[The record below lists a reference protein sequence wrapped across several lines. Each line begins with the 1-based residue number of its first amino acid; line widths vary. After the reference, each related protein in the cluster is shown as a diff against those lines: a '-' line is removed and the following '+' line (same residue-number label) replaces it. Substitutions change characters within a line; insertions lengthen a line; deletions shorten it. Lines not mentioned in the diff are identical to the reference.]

1 MKHVG
6 LKNRGNTCFMNT
18 FLQMLMSIQE
28 FNNYFISK
36 NYIED
41 LCRQIKYTMNKQ
53 KKQIGVHMLL
63 TRAFGNT
70 LYEINQLKENENVYD
85 PKMFHEN
92 FQKMHS
98 RFQGFKQHDC
108 LEALTIVLDGF
119 HESLKYNMQISITGT
134 PVSENDKLMLA
145 AMKAQNEYSKNNY
158 SIICEL
164 FNAQM
169 LQSIICQEE
178 GRENELLSQKF
189 DPYTQTLLEIHNEN
203 KTLYDCLENFFAKES
218 LDNDNLYYD
227 EKSQKKVKSDIVR
240 KYVELPPYLFISLKR
255 FKQNMM
261 GISYEKNVQPIAIP
275 FEEDLLDLSDYTEG
289 YDKKRA
295 YYQLH
300 AVGLHSGN
308 VNFGHYYAYCKNSVD
323 NKFYE
328 YNDESVKEINLEE
341 KMKELYVNGYIFL
354 YKKCDNGI

>member
-28 FNNYFISK
+28 LNNYFISK

-41 LCRQIKYTMNKQ
+41 LCRQIKFTMNKQ
-53 KKQIGVHMLL
+53 KKQIGPHMLL
-63 TRAFGNT
+63 TRAYGNT
-70 LYEINQLKENENVYD
+70 LQEINQSKDLVYD

-92 FQKMHS
+92 FQKIHS

-134 PVSENDKLMLA
+134 PVSENDNLMLL
-145 AMKAQNEYSKNNY
+145 AMKAQNDYSKNNY
-158 SIICEL
+158 SIICDL

-169 LQSIICQEE
+169 LQCIICQEE
-178 GRENELLSQKF
+178 GRENELLSRKF
-189 DPYTQTLLEIHNEN
+189 DPYTQTILEIHSED
-203 KTLYDCLENFFAKES
+203 KTIYDCFEHFFAKES
-218 LDNDNLYYD
+218 LDNDNLYFD
-227 EKSQKKVKSDIVR
+227 EKSQKKVKSDIVK
-240 KYVELPPYLFISLKR
+240 KYVELPPYLIISLKR
-255 FKQNMM
+255 FKQNML
-261 GISYEKNVQPIAIP
+261 GISYDKNTQPIAIP
-275 FEEDLLDLSDYTEG
+275 FDEDILDLSDYTEG

-295 YYQLH
+295 YYQLQ

-308 VNFGHYYAYCKNSVD
+308 VNFGHYYAYCRNNEN

-328 YNDESVKEINLEE
+328 YNDSHIEEISLESKE
-341 KMKELYVNGYIFL
+341 KELYVNGYIYM
-354 YKKCDNGI
+354 YKKINV